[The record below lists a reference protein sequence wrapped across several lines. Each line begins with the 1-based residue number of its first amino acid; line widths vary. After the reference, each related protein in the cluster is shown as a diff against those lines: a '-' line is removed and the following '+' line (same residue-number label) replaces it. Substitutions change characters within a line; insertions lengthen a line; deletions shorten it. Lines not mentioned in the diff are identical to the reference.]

1 MGTELQ
7 TAWNSFN
14 QVYNKFI
21 TDTSVGREF
30 VERGLDEST
39 TFYIRELPG
48 NTIGEARTVNLNG
61 QLQHQILLDQSFILE
76 MMNPEDPVP
85 GAIMSTL
92 AHEAIHLFDNTL
104 ASYAQA
110 GDTRINNN
118 SVQEEFIAGIGGEA
132 AAYEAYYPSLLGE
145 IGEEDSLGRAYF
157 NLDVATSQLYAWE
170 RGADGLS
177 FNSRDEIGRIVLDL
191 YRDHPDIYKIIND
204 ELAEV
209 NSATRP
215 HE

>member
-76 MMNPEDPVP
+76 MMNPE
-85 GAIMSTL
+85 
-92 AHEAIHLFDNTL
+92 
-104 ASYAQA
+104 
-110 GDTRINNN
+110 R
-118 SVQEEFIAGIGGEA
+118 
-132 AAYEAYYPSLLGE
+132 
-145 IGEEDSLGRAYF
+145 
-157 NLDVATSQLYAWE
+157 
-170 RGADGLS
+170 
-177 FNSRDEIGRIVLDL
+177 
-191 YRDHPDIYKIIND
+191 
-204 ELAEV
+204 
-209 NSATRP
+209 
-215 HE
+215 